1 MKAFISKII
10 VFALLFICI
19 DQMLGFVTNRLF
31 LKAKS
36 GDNYSTNYG
45 IRSCKDDILIMGAS
59 ELRHGIVSKK
69 IADSMDMTCYNL
81 GRDGLN
87 IYFQYAVLNEILKR
101 YKPKIIVVSINCL
114 EESENAVNGLFPY
127 SADYRD
133 IKELIY
139 EIKPMEK
146 YRLFI
151 KSYCYNSLLIKI
163 IQGLVQNEP
172 NTAGYKPL
180 FAVSKNMRLSPEPY
194 TIGISER
201 TLTYFE
207 KFMNL
212 CKNAGCK
219 VYVLETPKYQTIF
232 NQEENKKIKEL
243 VNKYNANYIS
253 FRNDTTFINHPELYK
268 DKTHLNDNGAQIFT
282 SMVIQNMKAQKN

>member
-1 MKAFISKII
+1 MKMFITKIL
-10 VFALLFICI
+10 VFALLFFCI
-19 DQMLGFVTNRLF
+19 DQILGFTTNKLF
-31 LKAKS
+31 LKVKS

-45 IRSCKDDILIMGAS
+45 IQSCKADILIMGAS
-59 ELRHGIVSKK
+59 EVLHSLVSKK
-69 IADSMDMTCYNL
+69 IADSLEMTCYNL

-101 YKPKIIVVSINCL
+101 YKPKIIIISTNGL

-127 SADYRD
+127 CSTYNDM
-133 IKELIY
+133 KELIY
-139 EIKPMEK
+139 EIKPVEK

-151 KSYCYNSLLIKI
+151 KSYCYNSLMIKI

-172 NTAGYKPL
+172 NTNGYKPL
-180 FAVSKNMRLSPEPY
+180 FAVSKSMKLSPDPY

-207 KFMNL
+207 KYLNL
-212 CKNAGCK
+212 CQNAGCK

-232 NQEENKKIKEL
+232 NLEENKKIKEL
-243 VNKYNANYIS
+243 INKYSVNYIS
-253 FRNDTTFINHPELYK
+253 FRNDTTFINHPELFK
-268 DKTHLNDNGAQIFT
+268 DKTHLNDSGAQIFT
-282 SMVIQNMKAQKN
+282 SMVIQNMTAQKN